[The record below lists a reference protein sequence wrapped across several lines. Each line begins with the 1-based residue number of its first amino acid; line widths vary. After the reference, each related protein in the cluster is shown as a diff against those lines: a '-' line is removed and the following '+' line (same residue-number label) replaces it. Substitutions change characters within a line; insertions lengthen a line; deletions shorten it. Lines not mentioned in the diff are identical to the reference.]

1 MILSRKPTDKRF
13 CAISDVVAIYI
24 LEMSAITPATMES
37 IPKITEAV
45 HAIAAVTKNVSFI
58 TSALFGTESPMFLIL
73 DIMKISLLQPVMR
86 PGLIHR

>member
-13 CAISDVVAIYI
+13 YAISDIVAIYI